1 MKNFIFVTLLVSLNL
16 SIFSLNRDTSEDFIQ
31 AVIEQSDNL
40 DNFVSEVE
48 LNKSNRLGI
57 QYKNV
62 KHKWLISY
70 ELEPRLKDYTLNIE
84 TLKDDY
90 SKLILTDSI
99 TKKTNEYFFHKD
111 KFISPLSYH
120 TKDWQIQQTEFIDFY
135 LSDTNFFHQESADSL
150 NSFVRKTAE
159 KLNFSNEQIT
169 SLRENK
175 INYIYCI
182 DTAEIKKITGYN
194 ARGMLNLASDTVI
207 STFSCHY
214 HELVHLLVNFK
225 LRELEVYT
233 HPFLLEGLAVALGGR
248 GGKEPKIIKD
258 MGYFLE
264 STGFLSYEDI
274 LTVAGFYS
282 NDASLSYPVSGL
294 YVSFLLQELGAEAF
308 LDLYKKYSS
317 SLPVQNNIETADLPS
332 EVPWN
337 KFLDNYKLMTDIS
350 FPKVF
355 DEGLIVDA
363 VDLKVNETADLYY
376 FRTTKNELLINN
388 GKVDN
393 KYTSKKFKELF
404 PDKEYDGTQFL
415 IKIDEFE
422 INIYNLFTNNLVSCY
437 VAGFSLSQAVVF
449 KEKDWFGFAVKKEIF
464 GNLNNIQI
472 ITFREAE

>member
-135 LSDTNFFHQESADSL
+135 LSDTNFFHPESADSL

-182 DTAEIKKITGYN
+182 DTAEIKKITGYS
-194 ARGMLNLASDTVI
+194 ARGVLNLASDTII
-207 STFSCHY
+207 STFSSHY
-214 HELVHLLVNFK
+214 HELVHLFVNFK

-294 YVSFLLQELGAEAF
+294 YVSFLLEELGADKF
-308 LDLYKKYSS
+308 LNLFRKYSS
-317 SLPVQNNIETADLPS
+317 DKPVTTNISLKDLPAEEVWS
-332 EVPWN
+332 EFMKQYNSMNEIEFQDQFESEIVFEN
-337 KFLDNYKLMTDIS
+337 ENLQIS
-350 FPKVF
+350 ESEIWFHIQTNQDQICIYDEFP
-355 DEGLIVDA
+355 A
-363 VDLKVNETADLYY
+363 NEY
-376 FRTTKNELLINN
+376 I
-388 GKVDN
+388 
-393 KYTSKKFKELF
+393 SKKFKELF
-404 PDKEYDGTQFL
+404 PKEKYTGARFIIT
-415 IKIDEFE
+415 IDENE
-422 INIYNLFTNNLVSCY
+422 INIYNLYTNNLVACY
-437 VAGFSLSQAVVF
+437 VSGFSLSQEMIPKVNENFSFCIKKVVF
-449 KEKDWFGFAVKKEIF
+449 
-464 GNLNNIQI
+464 GNFFNR
-472 ITFREAE
+472 FRVE

>member
-70 ELEPRLKDYTLNIE
+70 ELESSLKDFTFQIE

-99 TKKTNEYFFHKD
+99 TNKTNEYFFHKD

-264 STGFLSYEDI
+264 STGFLSYKDI

-294 YVSFLLQELGAEAF
+294 YVSFLLQELGADKF
-308 LDLYKKYSS
+308 LNLYRKYSS
-317 SLPVQNNIETADLPS
+317 DKPVTTNIRLKDLPAEEVWS
-332 EVPWN
+332 EFMKQYSSMNEIEFRYQFESEIVFEN
-337 KFLDNYKLMTDIS
+337 ENLQIS
-350 FPKVF
+350 ESEFMLEF
-355 DEGLIVDA
+355 QT
-363 VDLKVNETADLYY
+363 NED
-376 FRTTKNELLINN
+376 KINI
-388 GKVDN
+388 
-393 KYTSKKFKELF
+393 YIESPASEYISKKFIELF
-404 PDKEYDGTQFL
+404 PKEKYTGAKFL
-415 IKIDEFE
+415 ITIDDNE
-422 INIYNLFTNNLVSCY
+422 INIYNLYTNNLVAHY
-437 VAGFSLSQAVVF
+437 VSGFSLSQEVIPKVN
-449 KEKDWFGFAVKKEIF
+449 EKFSFSVKKEVF
-464 GNLNNIQI
+464 GNFFNR
-472 ITFREAE
+472 FRVE

>member
-99 TKKTNEYFFHKD
+99 TNKTNEYFFHKD

-135 LSDTNFFHQESADSL
+135 LSDTNFFHPESADSL

-294 YVSFLLQELGAEAF
+294 YVSFLLEELGADKF
-308 LDLYKKYSS
+308 LNLFRKYSS
-317 SLPVQNNIETADLPS
+317 DKPVTTNIRLKDLPAEEVWS
-332 EVPWN
+332 EFMKQYSSMNEIEFRYQFESEIVFEN
-337 KFLDNYKLMTDIS
+337 ENLQIS
-350 FPKVF
+350 ESEFMLEF
-355 DEGLIVDA
+355 QT
-363 VDLKVNETADLYY
+363 NED
-376 FRTTKNELLINN
+376 KINI
-388 GKVDN
+388 
-393 KYTSKKFKELF
+393 YIESPASEYISKKFIELF
-404 PDKEYDGTQFL
+404 PKEKYTGAKFL
-415 IKIDEFE
+415 ITIDDNE
-422 INIYNLFTNNLVSCY
+422 INIYNLYTNNLVAHY
-437 VAGFSLSQAVVF
+437 VSGFSLSQEVIPKVN
-449 KEKDWFGFAVKKEIF
+449 EKFSFSVKKEVF
-464 GNLNNIQI
+464 GNFFNR
-472 ITFREAE
+472 FRVE